1 MDIDSFFSL
10 IQTLIILAIVIFL
23 ANWILKY
30 LNKYMTG
37 RTKLI
42 KIIERTQVNKNSY
55 LSVVN
60 ICGQYYLMSFNEN
73 SSEILKEL
81 SEEEVQDLLVQTEE
95 EGHEYYLEMRKKIG
109 QKIPIFKNNNNNSSD
124 YDTTDGSS

>member
-10 IQTLIILAIVIFL
+10 IQTLLVLAIVIFL

-30 LNKYMTG
+30 LNKYLMG
-37 RTKLI
+37 QTKLI
-42 KIIERTQVNKNSY
+42 RIVERTQVNKNSY

-81 SEEEVQDLLVQTEE
+81 NEEEVQDLLVRTEE
-95 EGHEYYLEMRKKIG
+95 EGHEFYLEMRKKIG
-109 QKIPIFKNNNNNSSD
+109 QKIPIFKNINNRSSD
-124 YDTTDGSS
+124 YDTTDHSS

>member
-30 LNKYMTG
+30 LNKYMSG
-37 RTKLI
+37 KTKLI

-81 SEEEVQDLLVQTEE
+81 SEEEVQSLLVQSEK

-109 QKIPIFKNNNNNSSD
+109 QKIPIFKNNNNHSSD

>member
-1 MDIDSFFSL
+1 MDSFFSL

>member
-37 RTKLI
+37 KTKLI

-55 LSVVN
+55 LSVVQ

-81 SEEEVQDLLVQTEE
+81 SEKEIQNLLVQTEE
-95 EGHEYYLEMRKKIG
+95 EGHKYYLEMRKKIG
-109 QKIPIFKNNNNNSSD
+109 QKIPIFKNDNNHSND
-124 YDTTDGSS
+124 FDTTDGSS